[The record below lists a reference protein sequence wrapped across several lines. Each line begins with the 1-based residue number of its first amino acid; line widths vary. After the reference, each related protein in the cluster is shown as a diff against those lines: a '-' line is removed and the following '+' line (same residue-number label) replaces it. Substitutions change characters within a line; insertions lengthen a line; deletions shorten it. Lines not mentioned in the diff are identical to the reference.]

1 VRHVTVQPKF
11 FAYIPLAIERAGIRR
26 APAYG
31 HQGQGIR
38 RRTRWRCLVE
48 TAMSDEL
55 NDPLFER
62 LGPLVLRLLAYI
74 SLALIVAPV
83 ALVAAVPFFG

>member
-1 VRHVTVQPKF
+1 
-11 FAYIPLAIERAGIRR
+11 
-26 APAYG
+26 
-31 HQGQGIR
+31 
-38 RRTRWRCLVE
+38 
-48 TAMSDEL
+48 MSDEL

-74 SLALIVAPV
+74 ALTLLVAPV

>member
-1 VRHVTVQPKF
+1 MKDVTVRPRF
-11 FAYIPLAIERAGIRR
+11 FAYIPPAIGRVGFRR
-26 APAYG
+26 PPAHG

-38 RRTRWRCLVE
+38 RRTRRRCPVE

-62 LGPLVLRLLAYI
+62 LGPLVLRLLAYVA
-74 SLALIVAPV
+74 LALIVAPV